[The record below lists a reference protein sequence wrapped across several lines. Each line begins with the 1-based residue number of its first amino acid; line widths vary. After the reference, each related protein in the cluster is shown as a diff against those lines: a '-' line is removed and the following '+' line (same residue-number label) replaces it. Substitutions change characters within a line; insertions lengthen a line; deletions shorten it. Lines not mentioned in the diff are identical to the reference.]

1 MHGKAERSGV
11 LRTLRYRVGIRLC
24 HNDITSIV
32 CTTTVVVISL
42 SVYFFAL
49 KNEGETALDREQGRA
64 FRRMAGAGFPTDAPI
79 RAIYS

>member
-1 MHGKAERSGV
+1 M
-11 LRTLRYRVGIRLC
+11 
-24 HNDITSIV
+24 